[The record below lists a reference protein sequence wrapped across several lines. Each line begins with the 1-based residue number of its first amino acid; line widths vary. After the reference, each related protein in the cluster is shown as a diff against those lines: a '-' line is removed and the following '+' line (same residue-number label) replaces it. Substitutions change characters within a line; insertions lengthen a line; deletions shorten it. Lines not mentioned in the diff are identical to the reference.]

1 MLLQNISAEHSPC
14 CVLGG
19 IFTEP
24 RGTAQATLASQL
36 LGSGIT
42 QTTMLIQFVRGF
54 WRSKLLL
61 YLEPCPLPCPP
72 LSDYHYIPEV
82 GTVSLPAGKGE

>member
-42 QTTMLIQFVRGF
+42 QTTML
-54 WRSKLLL
+54 SSL
-61 YLEPCPLPCPP
+61 YVGSGDPNSCFTWSHVPCPALPFLIITIFLKWVP
-72 LSDYHYIPEV
+72 
-82 GTVSLPAGKGE
+82 